1 MGHIMFAAARVGV
14 SSVACGLLLCA
25 SVLGAAS
32 PPAAQLGSDPLP
44 PPEQT
49 LAPGAKAISIID
61 SRTVGCV
68 IPDPEVDSC
77 EMRWQSL
84 YVSAGSDYVTFM
96 TFKIDGKARA
106 IYTGFFQTFMYV
118 PSDMQPE
125 AFKVDC
131 GKLGSGGDPTR
142 GMAHTYYIEAFDTTG
157 KLASNFGAVLCP
169 VSVLLF
175 RDGFE
180 SGSFSLWSGH
190 AP

>member
-1 MGHIMFAAARVGV
+1 MFAAARLGV
-14 SSVACGLLLCA
+14 SSTACGLLFYA

-32 PPAAQLGSDPLP
+32 PPAAPSGFDPLP

-49 LAPGAKAISIID
+49 LAPGAKSISIID
-61 SRTVGCV
+61 SRTVACV

-77 EMRWQSL
+77 EMRWESL
-84 YVSAGSDYVTFM
+84 YVSAGTDYVTFM

-106 IYTGFFQTFMYV
+106 IYTGFFQNFMYV

-125 AFKVDC
+125 TFKVDC
-131 GKLGSGGDPTR
+131 GKLGSGGDPTL

-169 VSVLLF
+169 ASILLF
-175 RDGFE
+175 KDGFE
-180 SGSFSLWSGH
+180 SGSLSLWSNH
-190 AP
+190 VP